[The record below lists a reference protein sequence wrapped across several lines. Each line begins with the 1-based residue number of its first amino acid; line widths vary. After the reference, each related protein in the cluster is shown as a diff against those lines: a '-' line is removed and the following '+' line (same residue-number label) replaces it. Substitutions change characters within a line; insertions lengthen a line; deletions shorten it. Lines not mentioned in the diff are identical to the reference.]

1 LNDLHWTKKRL
12 GAFIELAC
20 LSEDEI
26 DVLTDWS
33 NRKDPT
39 WSANHLSMSKS
50 KVEKLRTQIR
60 RRYDVVQKE
69 YPEQFP
75 LRIK

>member
-1 LNDLHWTKKRL
+1 MNDLVWTKKRL

-26 DVLTDWS
+26 DVLTDWA

-39 WSANHLSMSKS
+39 WSADHLSMSKS
-50 KVEKLRTQIR
+50 KVEHIRTRLRR
-60 RRYDVVQKE
+60 YYDVVQKE
-69 YPEQFP
+69 YPEMFP
-75 LRIK
+75 PRIK